1 MARSRTILEYQY
13 LATAHVTP
21 LFRELATIVANLLHR
36 PSILCCVLEKEGG
49 VKIGTLDF
57 FAPLSSSTLL
67 KNGTANR
74 HIKEHQVMTLY
85 TFTCFA
91 PVTRQLCNRQ
101 MTQSLVDCKS
111 DLLSKTEALE
121 HKQQLLEEIKAECQ
135 RLKKEKRTL
144 LEMIQSVQRDIDAVS
159 EAELLLGRERD
170 ELQCNVNRIQ
180 TEQYDPLH
188 GSNDYRLASDVN

>member
-1 MARSRTILEYQY
+1 
-13 LATAHVTP
+13 
-21 LFRELATIVANLLHR
+21 
-36 PSILCCVLEKEGG
+36 
-49 VKIGTLDF
+49 
-57 FAPLSSSTLL
+57 
-67 KNGTANR
+67 
-74 HIKEHQVMTLY
+74 MTLY

>member
-1 MARSRTILEYQY
+1 MEQQIDT
-13 LATAHVTP
+13 
-21 LFRELATIVANLLHR
+21 
-36 PSILCCVLEKEGG
+36 
-49 VKIGTLDF
+49 
-57 FAPLSSSTLL
+57 L
-67 KNGTANR
+67 KN
-74 HIKEHQVMTLY
+74 IK
-85 TFTCFA
+85 
-91 PVTRQLCNRQ
+91 Q

-170 ELQCNVNRIQ
+170 ELQRNVNRIQ

-188 GSNDYRLASDVN
+188 ERVNELRMQHGLQKIPHIRKELEDRMAKMLEERRTNWQQSNNLPASPTPTSEPSSSLSSRRRMTSSSRSNTRRR